1 MDVSA
6 RHQLWSMLRKHK
18 QGRII
23 LMTTHYMD
31 EADILG
37 DRIGIMHQGKLS
49 CLGSSLFLKT
59 KFGVGY
65 NLCISK
71 GIKAGLK
78 QFVSKYFGKDVNCL
92 SETNS
97 QLVY

>member
-1 MDVSA
+1 
-6 RHQLWSMLRKHK
+6 
-18 QGRII
+18 
-23 LMTTHYMD
+23 MD

-65 NLCISK
+65 NLCISR
-71 GIKAGLK
+71 GGAGLK
-78 QFVSKYFGKDVNCL
+78 QFVANFFGKDVNCL
-92 SETNS
+92 SETPT